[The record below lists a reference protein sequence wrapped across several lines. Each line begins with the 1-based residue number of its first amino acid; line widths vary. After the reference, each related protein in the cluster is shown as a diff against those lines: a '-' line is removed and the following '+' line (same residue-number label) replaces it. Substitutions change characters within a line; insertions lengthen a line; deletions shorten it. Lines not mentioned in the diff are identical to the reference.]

1 MESLTLALLSALIVS
16 LVSLAGA
23 STLYLTGSGLKK
35 VTNLLLSL
43 AAGAMLGNA
52 LLHILPHSL
61 DAMAHHEPAAI
72 VQPTSTIPPAA
83 AHEHDTDHDHH
94 HHDHDHDLTQQPAE
108 SNTASAEE
116 EHHHDHAG
124 LNIFAL
130 VLTGFFAFFAFD
142 LALLSRGRSD
152 DEHGVRPLGYL
163 VLLGDGL
170 ENFMD
175 GIVIGAAYLIDPAVG
190 IATTIAVFLHEIPM
204 ELGDYAVL
212 THAGFSRKKALLLN
226 FASAIV
232 NTVGVVLAIVI
243 GSNLS
248 GFSAVAGPF
257 AAGAF
262 LYLAGTGLLPQLR
275 THTSGKE
282 KLVCFAMT
290 VLGVVLMALIL
301 LLE

>member
-23 STLYLTGSGLKK
+23 STLYLTGSRLKK

-61 DAMAHHEPAAI
+61 DAMAHNEPAAI
-72 VQPTSTIPPAA
+72 VQPTSTLPPTADR
-83 AHEHDTDHDHH
+83 EHDSDHDHSH
-94 HHDHDHDLTQQPAE
+94 HHLDVTAQHAETDTTTAAADHD
-108 SNTASAEE
+108 
-116 EHHHDHAG
+116 HDHAG
-124 LNIFAL
+124 LSIFAL
-130 VLTGFFAFFAFD
+130 VLAGFFAFFAFD
-142 LALLSRGRSD
+142 LALLSRGRND

-163 VLLGDGL
+163 VLIGDGL

-175 GIVIGAAYLIDPAVG
+175 GIVIGAAYLINPAVG
-190 IATTIAVFLHEIPM
+190 IATTVAVFLHEIPM

-212 THAGFSRKKALLLN
+212 THAGFSRGKALLLN

-232 NTVGVVLAIVI
+232 NTVGVLLAILI

-248 GFSAVAGPF
+248 GFSALAGPF

-275 THTSGKE
+275 MHTSGKE
-282 KLVCFAMT
+282 KFACFVMT